1 MKLFSDRVVLPGGGI
16 ESALIE
22 VNGALIDAVTPL
34 ARADLAH
41 PPDVDLGARLI
52 APAFTNTHTHLC
64 LSALR
69 GLVGRDA
76 LQGNVVED
84 LYFEVERWM
93 SAADAKA
100 LARVGAYECLL
111 SGTAVVWEHYYH
123 GLAVAEAL
131 EEVGLSAALAPTLQD
146 LEGPGVSLLEA
157 TLDQTMQIDAS
168 ARWAEAGI
176 VAVLGPHA
184 TDTVSDRLWRQVVDL
199 AESHALPIHAHVAQS
214 PEEFTRSLERHGCPP
229 LTRLRRLGVLDQRAL
244 LVHGLYVGAEELHD
258 LSGVTLGYCPA
269 AQAQFDFPAPVREW
283 LAGGASLA
291 LGTDAGSCN
300 DSMDIAAEL
309 RSLAIGGGF
318 AITDA
323 PARRAFATG
332 PSAQSLAALV
342 AHRKDAQAQRLSSA
356 ELLSTVWSTPGQLH
370 PRLPV
375 GAIAAGHRAN
385 LLVLDL
391 DHPSLW
397 PGRHPLRA
405 LIYGSC
411 TGAIHGLMVSGRW
424 IGARGDFAGSL
435 LRSVAWQEGIAEATA
450 RLDAL
455 LARTG
460 LTPR

>member
-1 MKLFSDRVVLPGGGI
+1 MKLFSDRVVMPDTTI
-16 ESALIE
+16 KPALIE
-22 VNGALIDAVTPL
+22 VNGALIEHVTPL
-34 ARADLAH
+34 TRSELTH
-41 PPDVDLGARLI
+41 TPDVDLGARLL

-84 LYFEVERWM
+84 LYFEVEQRM

-123 GLAVAEAL
+123 GLAMAEAL

-146 LEGPGVSLLEA
+146 LEGPGVGMLDAMLDE
-157 TLDQTMQIDAS
+157 TLQLDTS
-168 ARWAEAGI
+168 ARWADAGI

-199 AESHALPIHAHVAQS
+199 AESRALPIHAHVAQS
-214 PEEFTRSLERHGCPP
+214 PEELTRSLERHGCPP
-229 LTRLRRLGVLDQRAL
+229 LTRLRRLGVLEQRAL
-244 LVHGLYVGAEELHD
+244 LVHGLYVGDDELHD

-269 AQAQFDFPAPVREW
+269 AQAQFDFPAPVQQW
-283 LAGGASLA
+283 LAGGAALA

-300 DSMDIAAEL
+300 DTMDIAAEL

-323 PARRAFATG
+323 PARRAF
-332 PSAQSLAALV
+332 SASPTPQTLAALV
-342 AHRKDAQAQRLSSA
+342 SHRKAAQRQRLSST
-356 ELLSTVWSTPGQLH
+356 EVLSTVWSTPGQLH

-397 PGRHPLRA
+397 PGRNPLRA
-405 LIYGSC
+405 LVYGTC

-424 IGARGDFAGSL
+424 IGTRGDFAGSL
-435 LRSVAWQEGIAEATA
+435 LRSEAWQEGIAEATA